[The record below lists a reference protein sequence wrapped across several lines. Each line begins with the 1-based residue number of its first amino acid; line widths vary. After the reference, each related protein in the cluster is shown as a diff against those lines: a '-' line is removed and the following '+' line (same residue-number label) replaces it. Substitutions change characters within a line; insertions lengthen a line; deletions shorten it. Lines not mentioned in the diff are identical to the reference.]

1 MLPTRFSKVEFR
13 QWLSEQVCYTVLRLN
28 LVHFDLE
35 ESLLLL
41 IILGVVALNVAFLHL
56 FKTSSITLNTRR
68 LICGRLQ
75 TTIFLTY
82 IIMDPIHIHSRITS
96 WRAIISA
103 LFEDIA
109 TRVYSVDL
117 QDVTVFSH
125 GEYLTRLGMTFVWV
139 REIPNI
145 SKTFQNTC
153 SFGIGI
159 VDAGQ
164 CGRQSWCV
172 MGPNPSSLCRDRTS
186 PYQSYISSTER

>member
-1 MLPTRFSKVEFR
+1 MFLERGFG
-13 QWLSEQVCYTVLRLN
+13 QWLSKQVCLTILRLN

-41 IILGVVALNVAFLHL
+41 IILGVVAFDVALPHL
-56 FKTSSITLNTRR
+56 LKTSSIMLNARR

-75 TTIFLTY
+75 TTIVRTCV
-82 IIMDPIHIHSRITS
+82 IMDPIHIHSRTTS

-153 SFGIGI
+153 RFWDG
-159 VDAGQ
+159 DN
-164 CGRQSWCV
+164 GRRPMLAAYLVCDGSE
-172 MGPNPSSLCRDRTS
+172 SIISL
-186 PYQSYISSTER
+186 